1 MFRAWIPLLALI
13 AASCADFSLTGLGS
27 SGECN
32 PNTAENCTRVLHV
45 YGPISDTL
53 ADSSSAQ
60 LEAGEELV
68 GYCNDL
74 FSGPGTCRF
83 QVSVAVS
90 WSSSDERVATIDAL
104 GEMHTRAPGLVS
116 ITATDRVN
124 NVSVTIAC
132 LVIRVTALTIAPETL
147 SLVIGDTS
155 YVAATATDVAGTSA
169 GVFGVSWR
177 SSNPQVATVDSAT
190 LTPARDG
197 VALIRTVSL
206 GTATVTATG
215 AHGVVGSVTVTVV
228 AAGALTFKSI
238 SAGTYFDYTCGV
250 ASGGRAYCWGAYA
263 NGNLGN
269 AKISSDTTLPVQV
282 GGTGSYATVD
292 AGNRTTCALTPAG
305 AAWCWGMNGEALVGD
320 GTADDRYVPVSVA
333 GGGTYR
339 SLSVGGDHVCAI
351 RTDGGTVCWG
361 EDDAG
366 ELAFGARTSCPG
378 DTGTPV
384 PCEMSPVPVS
394 GGPHFTTIS
403 SGQAHT
409 CGITETG
416 ATECWGS
423 NGSGQLGSPSG
434 ACTTTYYGTIP
445 CSAVPLTVTGAV
457 RFTAIAAGGDRT
469 CALTSAGEAYCWG
482 DNRGGQLGVRDT
494 AAVISVPEAVVGG
507 LTFAS
512 ISVGGQRICALTT
525 HGDAYCW
532 GNPGSGAAPTPLAGG
547 FSFRAISAGWDRV
560 CALTALGVAYCWSAV
575 DSPPAP
581 VRDPQ

>member
-1 MFRAWIPLLALI
+1 MLRAWIPLLALI
-13 AASCADFSLTGLGS
+13 AASCTDFSLTGLGS
-27 SGECN
+27 SRECD

-53 ADSSSAQ
+53 DDSSSAQ
-60 LEAGEELV
+60 LEASEELV
-68 GYCNDL
+68 GYCDDP
-74 FSGPGTCRF
+74 FSGPGTCHF
-83 QVSVAVS
+83 PVGVTVS
-90 WSSSDERVATIDAL
+90 WSSSDERVATIDAI
-104 GEMHTRAPGLVS
+104 GEMHTRAPGPVS
-116 ITATDRVN
+116 ITATDRIN
-124 NVSVTIAC
+124 KVSVTIAC
-132 LVIRVTALTIAPETL
+132 LVIRVTALTVAPGTV

-155 YVAATATDVAGTSA
+155 YVAATATDAAGTSA
-169 GVFGVSWR
+169 GLFGVSWR

-197 VALIRTVSL
+197 VALIHTVSL

-215 AHGVVGSVTVTVV
+215 AHGVVGSVTITVV
-228 AAGALTFKSI
+228 ASGALTFKSI
-238 SAGTYFDYTCGV
+238 SAGAYFDYTCGV
-250 ASGGRAYCWGAYA
+250 ASSARVYCWGSYA

-282 GGTGSYATVD
+282 SGTGSYATVD

-305 AAWCWGMNGEALVGD
+305 AAWCWGINGGAEVGD
-320 GTADDRYVPVSVA
+320 GTTNDRNVPVSVA
-333 GGGTYR
+333 GGATYR
-339 SLSVGGDHVCAI
+339 SLSVGADHVCAI
-351 RTDGGTVCWG
+351 RTDGATVCWG
-361 EDDAG
+361 ENDAG
-366 ELAFGARTSCPG
+366 ELAFAMSTTCRG
-378 DTGTPV
+378 DSGTPV
-384 PCEMSPVPVS
+384 PCEMSPVLVS
-394 GGPHFTTIS
+394 GGPRFTTIS
-403 SGQAHT
+403 SGAAHT

-416 ATECWGS
+416 VTECWGS

-445 CSAVPLTVTGAV
+445 CSAVPLAIAGAL

-469 CALTSAGEAYCWG
+469 CALTSAGKAYCWG

-494 AAVISVPEAVVGG
+494 AAVVSVPEAVAGG

-512 ISVGGQRICALTT
+512 ISVGGQIICALTT
-525 HGDAYCW
+525 QGDAYCW
-532 GNPGSGAAPTPLAGG
+532 GNQGSGTAPAPLAGG

-575 DSPPAP
+575 DGPPAP